1 ELSDPGESR
10 WCHPGEGRD
19 VGANSFAPCA
29 GRINPARQPRL
40 APGEGM
46 SSFPRKRESS
56 VIVSQR
62 RWVPAFAGTTT
73 VATAALFLLREIP
86 GIHLDECVGADIF
99 PQRRID
105 VLGRRRCDLRVDFC
119 VVEEC
124 AAEIGLARK
133 LAGEP
138 AVLRPR

>member
-1 ELSDPGESR
+1 RTLR
-10 WCHPGEGRD
+10 WPDKSGPTAPPRAGGRNVVIPAQAGIQCH
-19 VGANSFAPCA
+19 
-29 GRINPARQPRL
+29 RL
-40 APGEGM
+40 AT
-46 SSFPRKRESS
+46 
-56 VIVSQR
+56 

-138 AVLRPR
+138 AVLRPRQGALLQER